1 MAVTARSTFALHIVA
16 FTQGRMRASLITNAR
31 SPRARCSTG
40 PCAAPYVGA
49 QAGDGEAC
57 SLSTVI
63 GHPFDPTDA
72 GRLTNSKELQVG
84 EVAATVG
91 GASPLLIGHLSLG
104 CVNVVGVDPPIDA
117 ADS

>member
-1 MAVTARSTFALHIVA
+1 MAPVIAAPTWPHSRHRLPRGGDRPLNLRTAHRRVHPRADA
-16 FTQGRMRASLITNAR
+16 GQPRASLITTAR

-40 PCAAPYVGA
+40 PCAAPYFGA
-49 QAGDGEAC
+49 RAGDGEAC

-84 EVAATVG
+84 R
-91 GASPLLIGHLSLG
+91 
-104 CVNVVGVDPPIDA
+104 
-117 ADS
+117 